1 MDSSIK
7 REVLFL
13 WSPLKSALEKYYVGS
28 WDQCIAS
35 SLLSCCWWKK
45 LFAPN
50 QPPSS
55 LPAHFTWLFPDNVRS
70 TSLRFDY
77 STFLQTT
84 MLDLHSTSCKPL
96 DREQKRSFFWDP
108 SKGSLHCIVGWGA
121 QTLLKLKCVSWQ
133 KSTID
138 ITFKVMVM
146 MMVVVIMM
154 VLIMLIMLRVIMIM
168 LKCMR
173 TEEAPRLRKVSLQRH
188 MESKWG
194 VAKKQKL

>member
-1 MDSSIK
+1 MALLTTNRVRKENGEAAKTSLLMDQVVKGGGVTKALLDSSIK

-28 WDQCIAS
+28 CDPCIAS

-121 QTLLKLKCVSWQ
+121 QTLLKLKCVSRQ
-133 KSTID
+133 KSTIE
-138 ITFKVMVM
+138 IT
-146 MMVVVIMM
+146 
-154 VLIMLIMLRVIMIM
+154 
-168 LKCMR
+168 
-173 TEEAPRLRKVSLQRH
+173 
-188 MESKWG
+188 
-194 VAKKQKL
+194 